1 MVWLV
6 GVGWKRKYKSLM
18 RRLWSDFHLQEIR
31 GGTEGGE
38 EMEARWVNVTELNY
52 SNDW

>member
-31 GGTEGGE
+31 GGTEE
-38 EMEARWVNVTELNY
+38 EKRWKLDGLMSQN
-52 SNDW
+52 